1 VHPAAYIARFQ
12 PCLWLLPPPLPV
24 VSPSIHPIWPAV
36 VETQRATDRP
46 TDQKPTSNCCGI
58 LPFPL
63 PSLTPLSYFLHNSI
77 VRGCS
82 SFSTPPPT
90 CDTHLPYL
98 GTGNSHYTAPALR
111 RKPAPSDC
119 DFRPCLLPTYSFGL
133 PFAYLLCCVGAR
145 PCSTYL
151 YALALAAESQA
162 SPVVPFNS
170 ASFSGVPWPPAPP
183 AVRRPAATGPVG
195 TGRVESGLWTSG
207 QSHRQ
212 Q

>member
-82 SFSTPPPT
+82 SFSTPPTHVRYPSSLSWHWQFPLYRARSQEETCAQRLRLSPVPPT
-90 CDTHLPYL
+90 NLLIWAPVCI
-98 GTGNSHYTAPALR
+98 PALLR
-111 RKPAPSDC
+111 RSSALFYIFVCTGAGRRIASVT
-119 DFRPCLLPTYSFGL
+119 RGAIQLCLVFWG
-133 PFAYLLCCVGAR
+133 
-145 PCSTYL
+145 
-151 YALALAAESQA
+151 ALASCAA
-162 SPVVPFNS
+162 
-170 ASFSGVPWPPAPP
+170 
-183 AVRRPAATGPVG
+183 RRPPSCCYRP
-195 TGRVESGLWTSG
+195 GRDRKS
-207 QSHRQ
+207 
-212 Q
+212 